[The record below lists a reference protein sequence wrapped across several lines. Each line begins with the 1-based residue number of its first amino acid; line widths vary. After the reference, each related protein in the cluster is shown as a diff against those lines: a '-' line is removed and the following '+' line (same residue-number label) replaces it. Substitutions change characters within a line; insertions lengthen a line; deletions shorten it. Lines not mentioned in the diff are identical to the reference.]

1 MMKNSFMDR
10 YFSGKK
16 LEDEEKRKYFNVDL
30 FLSYAKTLSEDA
42 ASFLRYKEEK
52 EMKTYL

>member
-1 MMKNSFMDR
+1 MDR

-16 LEDEEKRKYFNVDL
+16 LKDEEKKKHFNVDL